1 MIDLIAT
8 FFSIMSRLLF
18 VYLII
23 INKSK
28 NTISLM
34 FSLSSIMSGTMWLYI
49 FIQANSTLLIARTSV
64 ELLTSLFSSLYILN
78 NKRNS

>member
-1 MIDLIAT
+1 MIELIAT

-34 FSLSSIMSGTMWLYI
+34 FSFTSIISGSIWLYI
-49 FIQANSTLLIARTSV
+49 FTNSKNTLLIKQ
-64 ELLTSLFSSLYILN
+64 IN
-78 NKRNS
+78 NS

>member
-1 MIDLIAT
+1 MIELVAT

-28 NTISLM
+28 NTISLL
-34 FSLSSIMSGTMWLYI
+34 FSLSSIMSGTIWLYI
-49 FIQANSTLLIARTSV
+49 FIQLDSTLLIARTSV
-64 ELLTSLFSSLYILN
+64 ELMSSIFSSLYILN
-78 NKRNS
+78 NKRNN

>member
-49 FIQANSTLLIARTSV
+49 FIQSNSTLLIARTSV

>member
-1 MIDLIAT
+1 MIELLAT

-34 FSLSSIMSGTMWLYI
+34 FSISSIMSGTIWLYI
-49 FIQANSTLLIARTSV
+49 FIQSNSILLITRTSV